1 MKLFRGILISL
12 LCLATAD
19 VVAQSGKVPPFRIV
33 QADGR
38 VFLAQNLPVGKPI
51 VIIYFSPECEE
62 CQKLTAGLL
71 SRLNEFSDVSFAMI
85 TYQPRENIAGYI
97 KKNSLDKYENIFA
110 GTEFPTLFVRD
121 YYNIMNF
128 PYMVL
133 FNKNGDLIKRYT
145 DKEVSLDDLL
155 LRIKQLK

>member
-1 MKLFRGILISL
+1 MKLFRGIFVSL
-12 LCLATAD
+12 LCLVTAG
-19 VVAQSGKVPPFRIV
+19 AFSQSGKVPPFRIV

-71 SRLNEFSDVSFAMI
+71 ARINEFRDVSFAMI
-85 TYQPRENIAGYI
+85 TYQPRENITGYI
-97 KKNSLDKYENIFA
+97 RKNSLDKFDNIYA
-110 GTEFPTLFVRD
+110 GTEFPTLLVRD
-121 YYNIMNF
+121 YFNIMHF

-133 FNKNGDLIKRYT
+133 FNRNGDLIKKYS
-145 DKEVSLDDLL
+145 DKEISLDDLL
-155 LRIKQLK
+155 ARIRQLK